1 MQSNLNRHGKR
12 CGQAR
17 SHSPPHQDSPRP
29 ISEEDDG
36 EAESSPDPP
45 PSATSAPR
53 ISAEEAANTPSFSIS
68 GHLPVE
74 VPRRG
79 GRASLKRPRIS
90 PTSTSDDFTCAV
102 TNTNT
107 SSTGQGQKR
116 RLETDDEHNPASN
129 PSTPS
134 IAQVEVARTE
144 SPRPTFVPRRPRK
157 RARRAPSPSRWIPD
171 SLKLFDLTRIDK
183 STPKPLPP
191 VQPYQDPQSGVHEE
205 RDSFDDNAPT
215 RPYHPGDWKGK
226 LPGPGLMKDETMK
239 MGGTLLV
246 F

>member
-1 MQSNLNRHGKR
+1 MQSNLNRHRKR
-12 CGQAR
+12 CGQPR
-17 SHSPPHQDSPRP
+17 SRLSPHQDSPRLP
-29 ISEEDDG
+29 SEEE
-36 EAESSPDPP
+36 EADVEGSPDPP
-45 PSATSAPR
+45 PPAPSAPTNT
-53 ISAEEAANTPSFSIS
+53 AEEAANTPSFSIS
-68 GHLPVE
+68 GHFPVE

-79 GRASLKRPRIS
+79 GRANTRRPTIS
-90 PTSTSDDFTCAV
+90 STSDNPTSAETAV
-102 TNTNT
+102 VIVNT
-107 SSTGQGQKR
+107 SSTGRGQKR
-116 RLETDDEHNPASN
+116 RLETDDAPASN
-129 PSTPS
+129 PTTPP
-134 IAQVEVARTE
+134 IAQAEVRID

-191 VQPYQDPQSGVHEE
+191 VQPYQDPQTGVHEE

-215 RPYHPGDWKGK
+215 RPYHPIDWKGK